1 MAIVIKSAGELK
13 VMREA
18 GRVVAVTLT
27 ALARQVRPGITT
39 LELDR
44 LAESTIRAQG
54 AIPSFKGYR
63 GFPAS
68 VCVSVNEEVVHGIP
82 GRRVL
87 HEGQIVSLDV
97 GAIFE
102 GMQGDAALT
111 VPVGQVSARMET
123 LMRVTRTALD
133 AGIQEARV
141 GNRLGDISAAIQRV
155 AEGAGFSVVRE
166 YGGHGVGRSMHEDPH
181 IPNWGQVGV
190 GVLLKAGMTL
200 ALEPM
205 VNAGKYQVRV
215 KSDNWTVVTVDGQ
228 PSAHFEHTV
237 AITEGEP
244 EILTVE

>member
-1 MAIVIKSAGELK
+1 MAIVIKSPGELT

-18 GRVVAVTLT
+18 GRVVAVTLA

-44 LAESTIRAQG
+44 LAESTIRSYG
-54 AIPSFKGYR
+54 ATPSFKGYR

-82 GRRVL
+82 GKRVL
-87 HEGQIVSLDV
+87 REGQIVSLDV
-97 GAIFE
+97 GAIYD

-111 VPVGQVSARMET
+111 VPVGQVSARLQT
-123 LMRVTRTALD
+123 LMRVTQVALA
-133 AGIQEARV
+133 AGIENARA
-141 GNRLGDISAAIQRV
+141 GNRLGDVSSAIQKV

-181 IPNWGQVGV
+181 IPNWGQAGT